1 MNCPGEGD
9 GLKELYKAIESSV
22 EEEGM
27 LILIDDISSLVWC
40 GFEPERVADFMM
52 AVKAL
57 STRVSYDCLY
67 IYACRLLI
75 YFCDSCSNLHL

>member
-9 GLKELYKAIESSV
+9 GLKALYRSIESSV

-27 LILIDDISSLVWC
+27 LILIDDISALSWC
-40 GFEPERVADFMM
+40 GFEPERVADFVM

-57 STRVSYDCLY
+57 STRVSYKSP
-67 IYACRLLI
+67 
-75 YFCDSCSNLHL
+75 FNLC